1 MFRFLAGIVV
11 GAVGLAL
18 TAYVAHEMDQTIK
31 VGDMIQWEIN
41 GSYQF
46 PKPVKVERIEK
57 AEDMAYLF
65 VDGTK
70 TGIPVNQA
78 IKVSE

>member
-11 GAVGLAL
+11 GAAGLAFA
-18 TAYVAHEMDQTIK
+18 TFVAHEMDQEIK

-46 PKPVKVERIEK
+46 PKPVKVERI
-57 AEDMAYLF
+57 DRTNDLAYLF
-65 VDGTK
+65 VEGTQ
-70 TGIPVNQA
+70 TGIPAEQA
-78 IKVSE
+78 IKL